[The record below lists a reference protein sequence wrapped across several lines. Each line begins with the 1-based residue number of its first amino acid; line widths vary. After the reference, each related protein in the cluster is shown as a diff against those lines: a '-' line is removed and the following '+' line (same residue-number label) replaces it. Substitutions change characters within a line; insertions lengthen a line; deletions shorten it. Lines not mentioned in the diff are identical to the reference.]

1 MLAKYD
7 QSNVKNIKL
16 TNLYKLHIN
25 FLCKWKKK
33 TNLEKH
39 PFPVMYFQCKNL
51 K

>member
-25 FLCKWKKK
+25 FLCKWKKNAKFGK
-33 TNLEKH
+33 T
-39 PFPVMYFQCKNL
+39 PFPCHVFSV
-51 K
+51 

>member
-25 FLCKWKKK
+25 FLCKWKKNKFGK
-33 TNLEKH
+33 TS
-39 PFPVMYFQCKNL
+39 FPCHVFSV
-51 K
+51 

>member
-33 TNLEKH
+33 TNFGKTL
-39 PFPVMYFQCKNL
+39 FPCHVFSV
-51 K
+51 